1 MHISL
6 RSMQTAEKMKN
17 KMDELGVEPKTFRM
31 LSERATNYA
40 TRPRIHRF
48 RSLLLI
54 RDRLLWKQVQS
65 KKSSKFRYR
74 ESNPGLPGESGP

>member
-48 RSLLLI
+48 WSVLLI
-54 RDRLLWKQVQS
+54 RDWPWRQRHG
-65 KKSSKFRYR
+65 KKNYRFRYR